1 MSKDIRDILAEYT
14 SHGFRSERGGR
25 HHKIFGGPRLVTV
38 ISGTQCRGRAE
49 GERTSGTAPG
59 HTPTPGNSGLDSGG
73 DTVSLTQ
80 ATLQDA
86 YDHMFGSGALSY
98 SWLLGTKTTGVDFE
112 TRKASDEW
120 SVEVTCENGDGGETT
135 VTVDPAGV
143 IRAAV
148 AEFERSLIIERTQQG
163 LIAARARGHMG
174 GRSKSYTEQQCQVAR
189 MLRDAGE
196 MTDK

>member
-1 MSKDIRDILAEYT
+1 M
-14 SHGFRSERGGR
+14 
-25 HHKIFGGPRLVTV
+25 
-38 ISGTQCRGRAE
+38 
-49 GERTSGTAPG
+49 
-59 HTPTPGNSGLDSGG
+59 
-73 DTVSLTQ
+73 SLTQ

-143 IRAAV
+143 LRAARKV
-148 AEFERSLIIERTQQG
+148 IENPPGYASRALVDECSTSCSTLTTPTWTRWWPTSCSRS
-163 LIAARARGHMG
+163 
-174 GRSKSYTEQQCQVAR
+174 
-189 MLRDAGE
+189 
-196 MTDK
+196 